1 MRDQILRALTVT
13 FDTAF
18 TLGTAAALGGIVG
31 LLLQQEAGVV
41 VGAVSAIVGHTLRSV
56 TVRLK

>member
-1 MRDQILRALTVT
+1 
-13 FDTAF
+13 
-18 TLGTAAALGGIVG
+18 
-31 LLLQQEAGVV
+31 LLQQEAGVV